1 MLEYSEYSISP
12 STLYSALVAPLSA
25 NSTRGGALGCS
36 GGRGPPTIRTV
47 KAGGSA
53 LTYCAPSPR
62 PATTASHQRVS
73 IANRTE
79 ADRTRVAQ
87 GHHMRAKRTR
97 GGGHASARAE
107 GAPGWLDAAWRV
119 LWTRVM
125 YT

>member
-25 NSTRGGALGCS
+25 NSTRGSALGCS
-36 GGRGPPTIRTV
+36 GGAWTSHDSHGKGGGQRTHILRPVTAPREHGVAPTRQPPQRT
-47 KAGGSA
+47 A
-53 LTYCAPSPR
+53 
-62 PATTASHQRVS
+62 
-73 IANRTE
+73 
-79 ADRTRVAQ
+79 ADRMRVAQ